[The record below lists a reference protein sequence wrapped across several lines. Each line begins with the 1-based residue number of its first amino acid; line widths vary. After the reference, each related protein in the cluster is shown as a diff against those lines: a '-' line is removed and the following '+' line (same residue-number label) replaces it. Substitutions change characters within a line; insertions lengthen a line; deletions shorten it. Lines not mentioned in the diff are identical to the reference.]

1 MKKKQNRKF
10 LLVILIVLIGI
21 IALVYSTKKNVLFS
35 DDFSSGMS
43 KWTMIAGTW
52 KIEDGELAH
61 KYSQTCCQFIV
72 AGSSDWTDYTAEV
85 KGKFVEENRN
95 MSSEALGLAFRV
107 HDGYHLYLLDLK
119 REGSA
124 LQLFRKVGNYSL
136 IKATKIDFK
145 IEQNVWYKLKVE
157 LKGPNIK
164 CYLNDKLMIEVNDTT
179 YLDGKIGLKSSNT
192 YSHWDDVVVYK
203 N

>member
-1 MKKKQNRKF
+1 MKKNPYLK
-10 LLVILIVLIGI
+10 LLPIALIVFVGAIVLIS
-21 IALVYSTKKNVLFS
+21 STKKNVLFS

-52 KIEDGELAH
+52 QIENEELARPYME
-61 KYSQTCCQFIV
+61 KCCQFIV

-85 KGKFVEENRN
+85 KGKFVEENRH
-95 MSSEALGLAFRV
+95 MPSEALGLAFRV
-107 HDGYHLYLLDLK
+107 HDDHHLYLLDLK
-119 REGSA
+119 RESNFLG
-124 LQLFRKVGNYSL
+124 LYKKVGNYSL
-136 IKATKIDFK
+136 IKAAKIDFK
-145 IEQNVWYKLKVE
+145 IEQNVWYKLRVE
-157 LKGPNIK
+157 LKGPDIK